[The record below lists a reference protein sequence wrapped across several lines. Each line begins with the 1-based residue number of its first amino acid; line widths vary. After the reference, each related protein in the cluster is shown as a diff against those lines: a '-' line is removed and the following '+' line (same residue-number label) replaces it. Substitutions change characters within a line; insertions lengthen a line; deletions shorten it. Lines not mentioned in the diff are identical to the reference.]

1 MHTLNARCPL
11 GEYGKQM
18 EQWEHPIDTGVVP
31 DDDTAF
37 DVIVVGGGPGG
48 SAAAAYNALNGC
60 RVLLLEKGVWP
71 RDKPCGDAVGGKSLS
86 HVEELGVLP
95 MVESTPHYV
104 VDSIVFGSPN
114 GSEVRV
120 MLPKESY
127 EAKGLLSGYA
137 LPRVQFD
144 YMLFKR
150 ATEMVLE
157 AGGSVIQGFSVNDV
171 AVEVGDEGQ
180 RIVGVSGKTGG
191 ARSEEPEL
199 SFSAPLT
206 VGAGGYNCPVSRKIT
221 EIHEEPHRDDE
232 HFCGGYREYWENVE
246 GLGGSEG
253 PIEIHF
259 IDEVLPGYFWLFP
272 VKEGVVNV
280 GCGMLISEQRKQKK
294 KGKKSSLKQIQRWVI
309 EEHPVFKKRFANATL
324 VPNSQKGW
332 QLPFGSPRKD
342 APSYQPRRAAM
353 AGAMAVGDAASLVDP
368 FSGEG
373 IGNALLTAKMSSGYF
388 DKELHSDGFPEDAAV
403 AYMKEM
409 WGELGKELTNSKRLQ
424 GMMKWKLISNFFIK
438 KASRKEEIGKMMS
451 EMIASKDAQEKLFSK
466 WFLFKTI
473 ILP

>member
-1 MHTLNARCPL
+1 
-11 GEYGKQM
+11 M
-18 EQWEHPIDTGVVP
+18 EAWEQPIDTGEVP
-31 DDDTAF
+31 EDGSHF

-48 SAAAAYNALNGC
+48 SAAAAYNALNGSK
-60 RVLLLEKGVWP
+60 VLLIEKDVWP

-95 MVESTPHYV
+95 MIQATPYYQ
-104 VDSIVFGSPN
+104 VDSIIFGSSN

-127 EAKGLLSGYA
+127 EAKGLMSGYA

-150 ATEMVLE
+150 ATELLRE
-157 AGGSVIQGFSVNDV
+157 NGGSVIQGFSVR
-171 AVEVGDEGQ
+171 EVMSEVDDGAQ
-180 RIVGVSGKTGG
+180 RIVGVSCKSGGK
-191 ARSEEPEL
+191 RSDTPEL
-199 SFSAPLT
+199 TFTASVT
-206 VGAGGYNCPVSRKIT
+206 IGAGGYNCPVSRKIV
-221 EIHEEPHRDDE
+221 ELHDEPHKDNE

-246 GLGGSEG
+246 GLEGQEG

-259 IDEVLPGYFWLFP
+259 IEEVLPGYFWLFP
-272 VKEGVVNV
+272 VSEGVVNV
-280 GCGMLISEQRKQKK
+280 GIGMLISEQRKQK
-294 KGKKSSLKQIQRWVI
+294 GKKKSLKQIQKWVI
-309 EEHPVFKKRFANATL
+309 EEHPRFKERFSGSKL
-324 VPNSQKGW
+324 VPGSEKGW

-373 IGNALLTAKMSSGYF
+373 IGNALLTAKMTTRHF
-388 DKELHSDGFPEDAAV
+388 DREKHSTGFPEEAAV
-403 AYMKEM
+403 AYMEDM
-409 WGELGKELTNSKRLQ
+409 WGELGKELTNSTRLQ
-424 GMMKWKLISNFFIK
+424 RMMKLKFLSNFFIK
-438 KASRKEEIGKMMS
+438 KASKKEEIGKMMS
-451 EMIASKDAQEKLFSK
+451 EMIASKEAQKELWNP
-466 WFLFKTI
+466 WFMFKTL

>member
-1 MHTLNARCPL
+1 VEAW
-11 GEYGKQM
+11 
-18 EQWEHPIDTGVVP
+18 EQPIDTGEVP
-31 DDDTAF
+31 EDGSHF

-48 SAAAAYNALNGC
+48 SAAAAYNALNGSK
-60 RVLLLEKGVWP
+60 VLLIEKDVWP

-95 MVESTPHYV
+95 MIQATPYYQ
-104 VDSIVFGSPN
+104 VDSIVFGSSN

-150 ATEMVLE
+150 ATELLRE
-157 AGGSVIQGFSVNDV
+157 NGSSVIQGFSVR
-171 AVEVGDEGQ
+171 EVMSEEDDGKQ
-180 RIVGVSGKTGG
+180 RIVGVSCKSGGK
-191 ARSEEPEL
+191 RSDTPEL
-199 SFSAPLT
+199 TFTASVT
-206 VGAGGYNCPVSRKIT
+206 IGAGGYNCPVSRKIV
-221 EIHEEPHRDDE
+221 ELHDEPHKDNE

-246 GLGGSEG
+246 GLEGQEG

-259 IDEVLPGYFWLFP
+259 IEEVLPGYFWLFP
-272 VKEGVVNV
+272 VSEGVVNV
-280 GCGMLISEQRKQKK
+280 GIGMLISEQRKQK
-294 KGKKSSLKQIQRWVI
+294 GKKKSLKQIQKWVI
-309 EEHPVFKKRFANATL
+309 EEHPRFKERFSGSKL
-324 VPNSQKGW
+324 VPGSEKGW

-373 IGNALLTAKMSSGYF
+373 IGNALLTAKMTTRHF
-388 DKELHSDGFPEDAAV
+388 DREKHSAGFPEEAAV
-403 AYMKEM
+403 AYMEDM
-409 WGELGKELTNSKRLQ
+409 WGELGKELTNSTRLQ
-424 GMMKWKLISNFFIK
+424 RMMKLKFLSNFFIK
-438 KASRKEEIGKMMS
+438 KASKKEEIGKMMS
-451 EMIASKDAQEKLFSK
+451 EMIASKDAQENLFSK
-466 WFLFKTI
+466 WFLFKTLV
-473 ILP
+473 LP